1 MRECA
6 HARTQCVFIYVS
18 IHAYVLVFLLLCY
31 LHRVVGAEKEHEVF
45 IRLSVCWCLSMAF
58 LFWCLVFL
66 FWCLLR
72 VLVFIYLTEDT
83 KAVLYYFTVFSLV
96 FLVSCASSVCVCVL
110 VLCSGVC
117 VFVFNT

>member
-1 MRECA
+1 ML
-6 HARTQCVFIYVS
+6 VS
-18 IHAYVLVFLLLCY
+18 EHGFPVLVSGVSVLVFAPCF
-31 LHRVVGAEKEHEVF
+31 G
-45 IRLSVCWCLSMAF
+45 
-58 LFWCLVFL
+58 
-66 FWCLLR
+66 
-72 VLVFIYLTEDT
+72 IYLTEDT